1 MTEMTSFTRSARY
14 IHLLHMKGTKGIK
27 YNKPNC
33 LLISKWKKRVHR
45 ENHWPAT
52 SHWQTLSHNVVSSL
66 TSEQKNQIN
75 INILML
81 IDKWMDKRQ
90 FSTISSPITLERQ
103 CKNHKKQNSSLL
115 WPWWPNRML
124 DMNQM
129 NHLSSFFFLR
139 KPCIDDFYK
148 VSVQSE

>member
-1 MTEMTSFTRSARY
+1 MVKDEVEQSIFSYIYQCQCFGQYEVKQSIFNWLNRNFEGIIDCWFYKKNYFSGSFWHVLVIWPLLFRLNWNFIEVVYTGFSLNLEMTEMTSFTRSARY

-66 TSEQKNQIN
+66 TSK
-75 INILML
+75 
-81 IDKWMDKRQ
+81 
-90 FSTISSPITLERQ
+90 
-103 CKNHKKQNSSLL
+103 
-115 WPWWPNRML
+115 
-124 DMNQM
+124 
-129 NHLSSFFFLR
+129 
-139 KPCIDDFYK
+139 
-148 VSVQSE
+148 